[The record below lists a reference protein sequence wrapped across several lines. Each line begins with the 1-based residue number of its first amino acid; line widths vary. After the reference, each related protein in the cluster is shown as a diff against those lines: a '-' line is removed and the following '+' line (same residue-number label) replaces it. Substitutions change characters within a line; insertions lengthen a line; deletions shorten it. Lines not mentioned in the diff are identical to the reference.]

1 MIKVE
6 AINGAPS
13 QMPIEFTGSHFDG
26 EYFYFFESEAE
37 KDTFYNS
44 LNTWNKEA
52 HLQEI
57 NALHSEEFKRRYLA
71 LKYEDGWDVHLY
83 AERPELGFQEEAQ
96 ELLKYWTDGWDAI
109 EAYGETVTEENF
121 IDPQT
126 FVDNLE
132 NI

>member
-13 QMPIEFTGSHFDG
+13 QTPIEFTGSHFDG

-52 HLQEI
+52 HIAEI
-57 NALHSEEFKRRYLA
+57 NTLHEAEFKRRLFNADYVAEWELSAVLA
-71 LKYEDGWDVHLY
+71 DSENEYFD
-83 AERPELGFQEEAQ
+83 EAI
-96 ELLKYWTDGWDAI
+96 LIINYWWNGWDAI
-109 EAYGETVTEENF
+109 KAYSETVTEENF

-126 FVDNLE
+126 FVDNL
-132 NI
+132 